1 METITLTYATAE
13 RLLADLRDYGGNAH
27 VQRFQGLRGQGWRR
41 RLLTELD
48 ARLPRTPDGQLR
60 ISVEV
65 IYGHAIK
72 PEPKVPMQSTTRV
85 ALTDMKAMLKRG
97 PKKRDI

>member
-1 METITLTYATAE
+1 L
-13 RLLADLRDYGGNAH
+13 N
-27 VQRFQGLRGQGWRR
+27 
-41 RLLTELD
+41 ELQ